1 MPSLTLAER
10 RSLALHQAVAARL
23 REDPRLVERA
33 RTTVIECE
41 REGRLHPQY
50 ARQWRELLQLPLEE
64 LIVKLLDHGEEM
76 CALRQTTPFAGVLEP
91 RQRWR
96 ILRETA

>member
-33 RTTVIECE
+33 RTYVAVRE

-50 ARQWRELLQLPLEE
+50 ARQWRVLLQLPLEE